1 MTAEV
6 VIPAAQWD
14 DDSEGVISA
23 WLYGD
28 GEAVAEGAVIC
39 EVMNEKVASELVAP
53 VAGNLNILVAAE
65 TAVRKG
71 QVVATIA
78 P

>member
-1 MTAEV
+1 MMTEV

-28 GEAVAEGAVIC
+28 GESVAEGAVIC

-53 VAGNLNILVAAE
+53 VAGRLKILVAAE
-65 TAVRKG
+65 SAVRKG
-71 QVVATIA
+71 QAVATIE